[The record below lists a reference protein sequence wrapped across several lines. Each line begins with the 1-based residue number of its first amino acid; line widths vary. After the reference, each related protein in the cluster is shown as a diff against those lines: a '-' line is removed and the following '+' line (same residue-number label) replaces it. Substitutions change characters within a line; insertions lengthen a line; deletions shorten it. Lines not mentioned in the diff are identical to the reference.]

1 MKNIFRIIIS
11 DFRGLGRSFIAMILV
26 IAILFLP
33 ALYSWS
39 NIYACWDP
47 YENVSG
53 IAIAIYTED
62 EDYTKEDGT
71 VINVSNNMLD
81 ELRDTSDIGW
91 TLVDTRDEAVDGV
104 YDGTYYASVVI
115 EKDFTRSMFD
125 FDNVGEN
132 EPSVT
137 FYQNQK
143 KNAIAT
149 RMTDSAANKLK
160 SCMTKAY
167 IKALMSEIF
176 GYFNEWNTDIDEADS
191 DIDSSQSELLSLK
204 QNMQDYESTLS
215 AFINANKLLVGTTD
229 ETDMLVDDA
238 VSSIYSSVDS
248 INRQNEIIKSMQD
261 DLQSDVN
268 DATDSLTTLQQ
279 HMDDLSD
286 IVTRISEVDT
296 LNDISKML
304 DDTETLLKT
313 IKDSLKNIQKLID
326 AALILDS
333 SIDTIGEAACDSLDY
348 LLNQT
353 DYLLDYLET
362 NYDGL
367 IEFQSGL
374 TANLGNIFTSA
385 VQSNPNYAANYQVL
399 SGLGIA
405 GFGPTDSKTFVTA
418 ILLANSGVNLQEIYT
433 AYSDAGVKQALQA
446 ASQSTAGKTDTELL
460 VQALTILANDDSV
473 PTETK
478 TGIASILNA
487 FSTLNNIQS
496 RAGELKTQYQ
506 SVSSKLPSLLY
517 NAGALLEDF
526 GMSTGT
532 DTMNAL
538 NSAIQVDLK
547 DTIDQL
553 SALQNL
559 GSGSSSA
566 SKSDITAARSKVKK
580 TKLEVE
586 AMRLAFRGIE
596 TDAPDVD
603 ADDAIE
609 VINDLLDR
617 LDEIDGVL
625 TSAQK
630 LLDTTGDATEV
641 ISQLNDLSTDTINYI
656 NATLQPTINKTLSD
670 MSEVMDEISALLIH
684 AANTMEGGKSV
695 LDGVSLTMMGVNNS
709 LGEVQNVL
717 GLLSERISPI
727 IDNIDELQNAEI
739 IADLRTLLGLDPDA
753 VSDYIA
759 SPVDAYTESVYSVEN
774 YGSGMAP
781 FYTSLAIWIG
791 NIILAAL
798 FKTQPS
804 TKGLKNPKT
813 WQLYFGR
820 YFLFF
825 LFNEI
830 QAVIIMLGDLYL
842 LKIQCEN
849 PGLFM
854 LTGIFASMAF
864 SILTYTLTLS
874 FGILGKA
881 ASVLL
886 FILQIA
892 GSGGTYPI
900 ELLPSQFQALH
911 VFLPFDYSIGALRSA
926 IAGTYQ
932 NDIYVN
938 LGVLLLIVAGSIYI
952 GFKAKVFR
960 GFTDYMEEQMEESNL
975 MTS

>member
-1 MKNIFRIIIS
+1 
-11 DFRGLGRSFIAMILV
+11 
-26 IAILFLP
+26 
-33 ALYSWS
+33 
-39 NIYACWDP
+39 
-47 YENVSG
+47 
-53 IAIAIYTED
+53 
-62 EDYTKEDGT
+62 
-71 VINVSNNMLD
+71 
-81 ELRDTSDIGW
+81 
-91 TLVDTRDEAVDGV
+91 
-104 YDGTYYASVVI
+104 
-115 EKDFTRSMFD
+115 
-125 FDNVGEN
+125 
-132 EPSVT
+132 
-137 FYQNQK
+137 
-143 KNAIAT
+143 
-149 RMTDSAANKLK
+149 
-160 SCMTKAY
+160 
-167 IKALMSEIF
+167 
-176 GYFNEWNTDIDEADS
+176 
-191 DIDSSQSELLSLK
+191 
-204 QNMQDYESTLS
+204 
-215 AFINANKLLVGTTD
+215 
-229 ETDMLVDDA
+229 
-238 VSSIYSSVDS
+238 
-248 INRQNEIIKSMQD
+248 
-261 DLQSDVN
+261 
-268 DATDSLTTLQQ
+268 
-279 HMDDLSD
+279 
-286 IVTRISEVDT
+286 
-296 LNDISKML
+296 
-304 DDTETLLKT
+304 
-313 IKDSLKNIQKLID
+313 
-326 AALILDS
+326 
-333 SIDTIGEAACDSLDY
+333 
-348 LLNQT
+348 
-353 DYLLDYLET
+353 
-362 NYDGL
+362 
-367 IEFQSGL
+367 
-374 TANLGNIFTSA
+374 
-385 VQSNPNYAANYQVL
+385 
-399 SGLGIA
+399 
-405 GFGPTDSKTFVTA
+405 
-418 ILLANSGVNLQEIYT
+418 
-433 AYSDAGVKQALQA
+433 
-446 ASQSTAGKTDTELL
+446 
-460 VQALTILANDDSV
+460 
-473 PTETK
+473 
-478 TGIASILNA
+478 
-487 FSTLNNIQS
+487 
-496 RAGELKTQYQ
+496 
-506 SVSSKLPSLLY
+506 
-517 NAGALLEDF
+517 
-526 GMSTGT
+526 
-532 DTMNAL
+532 
-538 NSAIQVDLK
+538 
-547 DTIDQL
+547 
-553 SALQNL
+553 
-559 GSGSSSA
+559 
-566 SKSDITAARSKVKK
+566 
-580 TKLEVE
+580 
-586 AMRLAFRGIE
+586 
-596 TDAPDVD
+596 
-603 ADDAIE
+603 
-609 VINDLLDR
+609 
-617 LDEIDGVL
+617 
-625 TSAQK
+625 
-630 LLDTTGDATEV
+630 
-641 ISQLNDLSTDTINYI
+641 
-656 NATLQPTINKTLSD
+656 

-684 AANTMEGGKSV
+684 AADTMEGGKSV

-938 LGVLLLIVAGSIYI
+938 LGVLLLIVVGSIYI